1 MAASEM
7 RLRLVLDALDKVSGP
22 LKDIVGGSSRAA
34 KALKE
39 TTAQLRALEDQ
50 QKKIDGFHRQQS
62 ALAEQAAKLDA
73 ARAKQLELKAALA
86 ATTEPT
92 RKLQREYDKAALAV
106 TRLETLTEAQTGSL
120 SRLQTEMRQAGID
133 TTRLAAHEAELA
145 ARVATTSA
153 ALREQQAR
161 YDRLATA
168 KRSFDQ
174 RAATAQK
181 VGTSGAATLGA
192 GVAMALPLKAAIDAS
207 SEYESKMTDIAQKSD
222 MSRAAAKKL
231 GDQLLVIAKNTNQYA
246 DQIQDGMDTLTGKGL
261 DASIAAKMMAPIGKA
276 ATAYK
281 AEIADLSSASFA
293 VFDNLKVPIDQVGK
307 ALDVMAQGGKE
318 GSFELKDMAQFFP
331 ALSAGYS
338 AMGQKGVGAVADL
351 TAALEIAT
359 KGAGNAAE
367 GANNVQNLINKINSR
382 ETVQNFARFGI
393 DLPKALKKAA
403 AEGKTPIEAIAELSQ
418 KALGGKMD
426 KLSYLFN
433 DMQVQA
439 ALRPLMQHMDEFRK
453 IRAKAFAANGTTD
466 KDFAERMKD
475 AQERTKAGEIAVKN
489 LGIAV
494 GAQLLPTIAM
504 LAEKIGAVATKLAA
518 WTNRHPVLAKAIIL
532 TTAAVTGLL
541 VVLGGIGIAAG
552 AAMYGWAG
560 IAFGLSKLQPLFG
573 MIGGGFKV
581 LVSGLR
587 MAGAAMMANPIL
599 TAVVLIAAAVYLIY
613 RNWGTIGP
621 WLAGVWNKITGIFTS
636 GVMFL
641 TQRVPAM
648 MGQVGVN
655 IVQGIWGGIT
665 SAKAWL
671 MGKLAELANLIP
683 EPIRKALGIHSPSRV
698 FAAIGGHMMTGLDQ
712 GIAGGAGGPLKRVGT
727 LSSRL
732 TRAVAAGATA
742 ASIAVAPAP
751 AAVGGAGTAQGAT
764 TAAQGGSG
772 PSYHITIHAGSDK
785 AQDIAKAVREAID
798 SLHRDQAAR
807 AFKDD

>member
-34 KALKE
+34 KAVKE

-62 ALAEQAAKLDA
+62 ALAEQTEKLDA
-73 ARAKQLELKAALA
+73 ARAKQTALQAALT

-92 RKLQREYDKAALAV
+92 KKLQREYDKAALAV

-120 SRLQTEMRQAGID
+120 TRLQTEMKEAGID
-133 TTRLAAHEAELA
+133 TGKLAAHEARLA
-145 ARVATTSA
+145 TQVAVTSA

-168 KRSFDQ
+168 KRNFDQ
-174 RAATAQK
+174 RTATAQK
-181 VGTSGAATLGA
+181 VGTAGAATLGA
-192 GVAMALPLKAAIDAS
+192 GVAIALPLKGAVDAA
-207 SEYESKMTDIAQKSD
+207 SEYESVMTDIAQKSD
-222 MSRAAAKKL
+222 MSRAASKKL
-231 GDQLLVIAKNTNQYA
+231 GEQLLVIAKNTNQYA

-261 DASIAAKMMAPIGKA
+261 DANIAAKMMAPIGKA

-281 AEIADLSSASFA
+281 AEIGDLSKSSYA
-293 VFDNLKVPIDQVGK
+293 VYKNLQVPLNQVGK
-307 ALDVMAQGGKE
+307 ALDVMAEGGKA
-318 GSFELKDMAQFFP
+318 GSFELRDMAQFFP
-331 ALSAGYS
+331 ALSAGY
-338 AMGQKGVGAVADL
+338 AGMGQKGVGAVADL

-359 KGAGNAAE
+359 DGAGSAAE
-367 GANNVQNLINKINSR
+367 GANNVQNLINKINSK
-382 ETVQNFARFGI
+382 ETTDNFAKFGI

-403 AEGKTPIEAIAELSQ
+403 AEGKTPIEAIAELTQ
-418 KALGGKMD
+418 KALGGNTE

-466 KDFAERMKD
+466 KDFAIRMED
-475 AQERTKAGEIAVKN
+475 AKEKTKAGEIAIKN
-489 LGIAV
+489 LGITV

-541 VVLGGIGIAAG
+541 VVLGSIGIAAG
-552 AAMYGWAG
+552 AAMYGWSG
-560 IAFGLSKLQPLFG
+560 MAFGMSKGLPLFKK
-573 MIGGGFKV
+573 MAGGFGEIV
-581 LVSGLR
+581 
-587 MAGAAMMANPIL
+587 MAARKAGTFLMANPIYL
-599 TAVVLIAAAVYLIY
+599 AIAAIALAAYLIY

-648 MGQVGVN
+648 MGQVGIN

-671 MGKLAELANLIP
+671 MGKLAELASLIP

-712 GIAGGAGGPLKRVGT
+712 GIAGGSGGPLKRVGT

-751 AAVGGAGTAQGAT
+751 AAAGGAGTAQGAA
-764 TAAQGGSG
+764 TAAQGGAG
-772 PSYHITIHAGSDK
+772 PSYHITINAGSDK
-785 AQDIAKAVREAID
+785 AQDIAKAVQEAIAK
-798 SLHRDQAAR
+798 LHRDQAAR